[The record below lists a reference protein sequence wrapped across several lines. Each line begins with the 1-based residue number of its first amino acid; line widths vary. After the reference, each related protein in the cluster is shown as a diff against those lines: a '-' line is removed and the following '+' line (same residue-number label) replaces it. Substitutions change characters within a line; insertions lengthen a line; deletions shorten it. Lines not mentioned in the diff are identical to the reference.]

1 MKTFLDTNVLVYSV
15 DTTDPAKNAKAV
27 SIVQDALVNRR
38 AYAISTQALSEFANV
53 ALGKL
58 GLAPDAV
65 LDFLRVF
72 RGLDAVL
79 PDLEL
84 VRRGV
89 ELKALHGIH
98 FYDAMMVAAAERA
111 GATEFWTEDLNDGQ
125 RYAGILARNPFA
137 EG

>member
-72 RGLDAVL
+72 RCLDAVL

-111 GATEFWTEDLNDGQ
+111 GATEFWTEDLNAGQ

>member
-1 MKTFLDTNVLVYSV
+1 MKTFLDTNVLVYAV
-15 DTTDPAKNAKAV
+15 DTTNPAKNAKAV

-65 LDFLRVF
+65 LDFLGVF
-72 RGLDAVL
+72 QGLDAVL
-79 PDLEL
+79 PDLAL

-111 GATEFWTEDLNDGQ
+111 GAAEFWTEDLNDGQ

>member
-38 AYAISTQALSEFANV
+38 AYAISPQALSEFANV

-65 LDFLRVF
+65 LDFLTR
-72 RGLDAVL
+72 L
-79 PDLEL
+79 PYSPYIEWYEEDDYQWTQVTVQEFKN
-84 VRRGV
+84 
-89 ELKALHGIH
+89 E
-98 FYDAMMVAAAERA
+98 ERTDSPSHPYEVTLLCPA
-111 GATEFWTEDLNDGQ
+111 INMQF
-125 RYAGILARNPFA
+125 
-137 EG
+137 